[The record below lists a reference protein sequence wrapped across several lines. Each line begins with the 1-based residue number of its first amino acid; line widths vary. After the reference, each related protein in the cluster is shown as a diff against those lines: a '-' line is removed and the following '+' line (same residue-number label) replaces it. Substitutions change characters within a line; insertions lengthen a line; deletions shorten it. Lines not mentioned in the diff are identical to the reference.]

1 MRRILIFLI
10 ALSTIGC
17 NYEDK
22 PKKPEDLIS
31 QDKMVDILYDVFILT
46 SAKGTSKGLLE
57 DNGIYPEN
65 YVFEKHKIDSLQFAL
80 SNEYYGFN
88 VDEYESIIARVE
100 ERFIKD
106 KAKFQAKID
115 KELEDKQ
122 RKKDSIKKLSETMEI
137 DTTKKLQD
145 PRRKAGN

>member
-1 MRRILIFLI
+1 MKRVLIFLI
-10 ALSTIGC
+10 AVSIIGC